1 MATILILIV
10 FTILSGFSTWVFYQN
25 HVKKNK
31 MKSDD
36 FMFAISSGRLADTLP
51 IIAKDKGWPE
61 FERIGEDSFRVKI
74 SSSLFFWGGK
84 VFLNLEA
91 VGEGQTKLTIHRK
104 PNFVTS
110 QVQDGILD
118 QEILDMLSRLGKV
131 S

>member
-1 MATILILIV
+1 MAPILILIV

-36 FMFAISSGRLADTLP
+36 YLLELSSVRVTETLP
-51 IIAKDKGWPE
+51 KIAKYKGWAA
-61 FERIGEDSFRVKI
+61 FERIGEDSFRFNI
-74 SSSLFFWGGK
+74 PSSLLFWGGK

-91 VGEGQTKLTIHRK
+91 VGGDQTKLTIHRK

-110 QVQDGILD
+110 QVQVGILD
-118 QEILDMLSRLGKV
+118 QEILDLLSRLGKV

>member
-1 MATILILIV
+1 MALV
-10 FTILSGFSTWVFYQN
+10 FLLLFFFSLSVFSTWYLYQY
-25 HVKKNK
+25 HIKKNK

-36 FMFAISSGRLADTLP
+36 YLIELSSVRVTETLP
-51 IIAKDKGWPE
+51 KIAKDKGWAA
-61 FERIGEDSFRVKI
+61 FERIGEDSFRFKI
-74 SSSLFFWGGK
+74 PSSSFFWGGK

-104 PNFVTS
+104 SNFVTS

-118 QEILDMLSRLGKV
+118 QEILDLLSRLGKV

>member
-1 MATILILIV
+1 MAVYFLLLI
-10 FTILSGFSTWVFYQN
+10 FFALSAISTWFFYQN

-36 FMFAISSGRLADTLP
+36 YLLELSSVRVTETLP
-51 IIAKDKGWPE
+51 KIAKDKGWAA

-74 SSSLFFWGGK
+74 PSSLFFWGGK
-84 VFLNLEA
+84 VYLNLES
-91 VGEGQTKLTIHRK
+91 VSKGQTKLTVHRK

-118 QEILDMLSRLGKV
+118 QEILDLLSRLGKV